1 MKAKKGEEIVEKGAH
16 GSVFCIECRTNCIC
30 IPVDLDKIEIN
41 FEISFG
47 HSDGRALE
55 VFGLNFENSSASK
68 TLCNTH
74 FWHVLQS
81 SRHSYVKINIDA

>member
-1 MKAKKGEEIVEKGAH
+1 MKKLLRKVH
-16 GSVFCIECRTNCIC
+16 TVLYSVLNVVRIAFVFLLTWT
-30 IPVDLDKIEIN
+30 KIEIN

-47 HSDGRALE
+47 HSDRRALE
-55 VFGLNFENSSASK
+55 VFSLNFENSSASK

-81 SRHSYVKINIDA
+81 SRHSYVKIHIDA